1 MNSFHE
7 MQYVY
12 EVFRHQSFSKAA
24 EAMFISQSSLSLM
37 VKKAEAR
44 IGSPIFD
51 RSTLPFTLTE
61 TGKAYIRAVMQIMS
75 IEQDFQSEI
84 GNIESLV
91 TGSLALGGT
100 ALFTSYVL
108 SPLLSSFSSQYPGID
123 LQLHEAHTPALQQEL
138 LSGTLDFVVD
148 NGDFDP
154 SLFEQT
160 VCVEEELL
168 LAVPRHSPLNELA
181 AAYRVPPD
189 ALSGAGIPDGHPEV
203 PLRFF
208 EEASFLLLKEG
219 NDTRARADRLF
230 AAAGFRPRVRLMTD
244 HQIVCYHLA
253 ADGMGCTFL
262 SEMLARREA
271 AADRLC
277 YYRLP
282 QYIARRHIS
291 LFSKKKRAMTPPM
304 KAFTALLPMLRE

>member
-1 MNSFHE
+1 MTSFHE

-37 VKKAEAR
+37 VKKAENR
-44 IGSPIFD
+44 VGSPIFD
-51 RSTLPFTLTE
+51 RSTLPITLTE

-75 IEQDFQSEI
+75 IEQDFQREI
-84 GNIESLV
+84 GNIESMV

-108 SPLLSSFSSQYPGID
+108 SPLLSAFSAKYPGID
-123 LQLHEAHTPALQQEL
+123 LQLHEANTPVLQQEL
-138 LSGTLDFVVD
+138 LNGTLDFVVD
-148 NGDFDP
+148 NGDFDRT
-154 SLFEQT
+154 LYEQT

-168 LAVPRHSPLNELA
+168 LAVPHSSPLNDQA
-181 AAYRVPPD
+181 AAYRIPFEM
-189 ALSGAGIPDGHPEV
+189 LQTGIPDDQPAV
-203 PLRFF
+203 PLRLF
-208 EEASFLLLKEG
+208 EDASFLLLKEG

-230 AAAGFRPRVRLMTD
+230 TAAGFRPNIRLMTD
-244 HQIVCYHLA
+244 HQIVCFHLA
-253 ADGMGCTFL
+253 ADGMGCAFV

-271 AADRLC
+271 GANRLC
-277 YYRLP
+277 FYRLP

-304 KAFTALLPMLRE
+304 RAFIALLPMLRK